1 MFLFVFVGPDEHVI
15 LFMRNLNHSNGRGS
29 DGRNNVSSTV
39 SLLYIAFMRTVFC
52 HNQIITESRLYINV
66 DEAVY
71 GAISF
76 FFLFTVGSY
85 RFIGFPPIFYG
96 SVRLLGE

>member
-29 DGRNNVSSTV
+29 VGRNNVSSTL

-76 FFLFTVGSY
+76 CFLFTVGSY